1 MRSSKLNTNYH
12 QFCST
17 FLDFKN
23 DISKKKI
30 ISGPWCYDHEFLEK
44 DKNSDEKIIN
54 YQNDISEKDYRY
66 LQDLLEIFSKK
77 IGDSLNKIHNLNFSD
92 RYWNILILPWLMTY
106 LTSQFSRWKI
116 LQEALL
122 INKNLKILKLK
133 NLNFTPA
140 KTTAEYLNLIKSI

>member
-1 MRSSKLNTNYH
+1 M
-12 QFCST
+12 
-17 FLDFKN
+17 
-23 DISKKKI
+23 
-30 ISGPWCYDHEFLEK
+30 
-44 DKNSDEKIIN
+44 
-54 YQNDISEKDYRY
+54 
-66 LQDLLEIFSKK
+66 LEIFSKK
-77 IGDSLNKIHNLNFSD
+77 IGFSLNKLHNLNFSD

-140 KTTAEYLNLIKSI
+140 KTTAEYLNLIKSSDEFNYFTLENILTYLKDTGQINLEEIINDRKKL

>member
-1 MRSSKLNTNYH
+1 MVLRSRIFENNT
-12 QFCST
+12 
-17 FLDFKN
+17 
-23 DISKKKI
+23 
-30 ISGPWCYDHEFLEK
+30 
-44 DKNSDEKIIN
+44 NSDEKIIN

-77 IGDSLNKIHNLNFSD
+77 IGFSLNKLHNLNFSD

-133 NLNFTPA
+133 N
-140 KTTAEYLNLIKSI
+140 